1 MAYAH
6 CQPGLQAARQGALLI
21 LPRLAY
27 AVMNLQQEGK
37 AAASV
42 AALSRAGATTPT
54 PVRCLTGPASS
65 ARLGL
70 HAPGG
75 NRGGLGRVVT
85 LGLVGIGLGEAGHGL
100 VELA

>member
-1 MAYAH
+1 VAYAH
-6 CQPGLQAARQGALLI
+6 CQPGLQAARQGVLLI
-21 LPRLAY
+21 LLTLAN
-27 AVMNLQQEGK
+27 AVMNLQQERK

-65 ARLGL
+65 ACLGL

-75 NRGGLGRVVT
+75 NRVGQRRVVAF
-85 LGLVGIGLGEAGHGL
+85 GLVGIGLGEVGHGL